1 MTSDNDLTLEIRP
14 IGLELA
20 DRLEDAIIRETFA
33 PGEKLRELEICALYG
48 VSRSPLREAFQI
60 LETRGLVERRPRFG
74 TRVTD
79 MTVALYDEI
88 TACRIPL
95 EGTCSGLLA
104 RHGDHVRI
112 AEALDAELTAME
124 AADAAGEAEAAFDA
138 NVRMTALLHQNCG
151 NRMLT
156 KLLAQLDKPA
166 LRYRYHAYRRAP
178 GLVSNMVDSNRAMIT
193 AILAGNPSEAE
204 AVTRGLVERAW
215 QSTRELFLSNQD

>member
-1 MTSDNDLTLEIRP
+1 MTLDKDLTLVMRP

-20 DRLEDAIIRETFA
+20 DRLEDAIIRENFA

-74 TRVTD
+74 TRVTE

-104 RHGDHVRI
+104 EREDRVRI
-112 AEALDAELTAME
+112 AAALDAELTAME
-124 AADAAGEAEAAFDA
+124 TANAAGEAEAAFDA
-138 NVRMTALLHQNCG
+138 NVRMTALLHDNCG
-151 NRMLT
+151 NSTLT

-166 LRYRYHAYRRAP
+166 LRYRYHAYRRAS
-178 GLVSNMVDSNRAMIT
+178 GLVANMVDSNREMI
-193 AILAGNPSEAE
+193 AEIRSGNAKGAE
-204 AVTRGLVERAW
+204 KVTRGLVEQAW
-215 QSTRELFLSNQD
+215 QSTRAMFLAAEN